1 MTTVASNT
9 AHSARPAGVSL
20 NALPQGQEKRDM
32 ANETIAL
39 QVKDLNLYYGD
50 KRALNGINMDI
61 PQNRVTAFI
70 GPSGCGKSTLL
81 RCFNRMNDLVDG
93 CRIEGQILLDGS
105 NIYDRNVEVADLRRR
120 VGMVFQKPN
129 PFPKSIYEN
138 VAYGLR
144 IQGVKKKRL
153 LDETVEW
160 ALRSAALWDEV
171 KDRLHES
178 ALGMSGGQQQRL
190 VIARTVAVKPEV
202 LLLDEPAS
210 ALDPISTLK
219 IEELIHELKDNFTI
233 VIVTHNMQQAARVS
247 DYTAFMYMGDLIEH
261 GATDTLFTTPTKKQ
275 TEDYIT
281 GRYG

>member
-1 MTTVASNT
+1 MRVNMMHAEHKTNF
-9 AHSARPAGVSL
+9 SL
-20 NALPQGQEKRDM
+20 AINAPQGLRMEQER
-32 ANETIAL
+32 IA
-39 QVKDLNLYYGD
+39 VEVDGLNLYYGG
-50 KRALNGINMDI
+50 KRALNSVNMQI
-61 PQNRVTAFI
+61 PRNRVTAFI

-81 RCFNRMNDLVDG
+81 RCFNRMNDLVDS
-93 CRIEGQILLDGS
+93 CSIDGQITLDKE
-105 NIYDRNVEVADLRRR
+105 NIYAKGVDVAELRRR

-129 PFPKSIYEN
+129 PFPKSIFEN

-144 IQGVKKKRL
+144 IQGIKKKRL
-153 LDETVEW
+153 ICETVEW
-160 ALRSAALWDEV
+160 ALKSAALWDEV

-190 VIARTVAVKPEV
+190 VIARTIAVKPEI

-210 ALDPISTLK
+210 SLDPISTLK
-219 IEELIHELKDNFTI
+219 IEELIHELKKNFTI

-247 DYTAFMYMGDLIEH
+247 DYTAFMYMGDLIEF
-261 GATDTLFTTPTKKQ
+261 GTTDQLFTNPVQKQ

>member
-1 MTTVASNT
+1 MKMTTNAKTHGIDIS
-9 AHSARPAGVSL
+9 SLQREARTLDLDTETTTLKV
-20 NALPQGQEKRDM
+20 RDLRL
-32 ANETIAL
+32 T
-39 QVKDLNLYYGD
+39 YGD
-50 KRALNGINMDI
+50 KEALHGINMDI
-61 PQNRVTAFI
+61 PKKRVTAFI

-93 CRIEGQILLDGS
+93 CNITGQILLDEN
-105 NIYDRNVEVADLRRR
+105 NIFDRTVDVADLRRR

-144 IQGVKKKRL
+144 IQGIKKKRDI
-153 LDETVEW
+153 DETVEW

-190 VIARTVAVKPEV
+190 VIARTIAVKPEV

-219 IEELIHELKDNFTI
+219 IEELIHELKNDFTI

-247 DYTAFMYMGDLIEH
+247 DYTAFMYMGDLIEF
-261 GATDTLFTTPTKKQ
+261 GVTDTLFTNPEKKQ

>member
-1 MTTVASNT
+1 MTSEAKTHAIDIS
-9 AHSARPAGVSL
+9 SMQRDDRQL
-20 NALPQGQEKRDM
+20 NLDDEHI
-32 ANETIAL
+32 TL
-39 QVKDLNLYYGD
+39 QVKDLRLSYGD
-50 KRALNGINMDI
+50 KEALHGINMDI
-61 PQNRVTAFI
+61 PKNRVTAFI

-81 RCFNRMNDLVDG
+81 RCFNRMNDLVDS
-93 CRIEGQILLDGS
+93 CNITGQILLDS
-105 NIYDRNVEVADLRRR
+105 DNIYDRTVNVADLRRR

-144 IQGVKKKRL
+144 IQGINKKRVI
-153 LDETVEW
+153 DETVEW

-219 IEELIHELKDNFTI
+219 IEELIHELKNDFTI

-247 DYTAFMYMGDLIEH
+247 DYTAFMYMGDLIEF
-261 GATDTLFTTPTKKQ
+261 GATDALFTNPEKKQ